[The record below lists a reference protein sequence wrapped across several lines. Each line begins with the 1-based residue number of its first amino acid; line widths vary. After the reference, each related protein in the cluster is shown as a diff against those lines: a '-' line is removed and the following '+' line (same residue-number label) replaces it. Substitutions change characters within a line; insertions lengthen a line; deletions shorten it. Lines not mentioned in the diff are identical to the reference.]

1 MKLGEEQLSD
11 HTVLRLSGSLKV
23 GETARA
29 FSERIEKIAADR
41 KGALIL
47 ELSELEYVDSTGVGL
62 LVAAYRRFQPLKRDL
77 ILVNPQRR
85 VLSGLRVTHLDSLFA
100 IHESLDLALAALARK
115 EGEETGE
122 QRSRG
127 DL

>member
-1 MKLGEEQLSD
+1 MKLGEEQLFD
-11 HTVLRLSGSLKV
+11 HTVLRLQGSLKV
-23 GETARA
+23 GETAKA
-29 FSERIEKIAADR
+29 FSERVDKIATDR

-62 LVAAYRRFQPLKRDL
+62 LVAAYRRFQQIGRDL

-85 VLSGLRVTHLDSLFA
+85 VLSGLHVTHLDTLFS

-115 EGEETGE
+115 EGEDTGE
-122 QRSRG
+122 HASRG
-127 DL
+127 DV